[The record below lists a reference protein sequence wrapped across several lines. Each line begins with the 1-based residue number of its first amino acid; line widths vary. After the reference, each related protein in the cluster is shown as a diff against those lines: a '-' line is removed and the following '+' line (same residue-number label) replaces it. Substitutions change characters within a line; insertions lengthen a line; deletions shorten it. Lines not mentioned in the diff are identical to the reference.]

1 MNTRKLRMSENDSY
15 EDIWPTPEQMVWLSK
30 SKTLKGAD
38 HLFQFVFFLLACLCS
53 KCTIRSGFSFVSTQ
67 PVYMG
72 MRTNSGQMVQMKNI
86 QTKPNK
92 NWSIHKKRTISTS
105 SAKRRHIDKR
115 AENCPIFTVNIPDWR
130 LRKQHTYS
138 INFYLNVN
146 KCQPASILESPLAP
160 NSCRYHSYKSRHAE
174 NTLRAVVAMDLVSE
188 NGLIIQTKW
197 VSNWI

>member
-1 MNTRKLRMSENDSY
+1 MLFFFCSPVFVLNA
-15 EDIWPTPEQMVWLSK
+15 PFAPVF
-30 SKTLKGAD
+30 
-38 HLFQFVFFLLACLCS
+38 HLFRLSRCIWGCVQ
-53 KCTIRSGFSFVSTQ
+53 IRGKWCKWKIYRQ
-67 PVYMG
+67 N
-72 MRTNSGQMVQMKNI
+72 RTK
-86 QTKPNK
+86 TEAYT
-92 NWSIHKKRTISTS
+92 KKRTISTS